1 MYVPIEKLDGVR
13 GDGRATGLLYYDV
26 QRPIEEMSPIN
37 AFNEFWNLILAARH
51 LSASPKIQRV
61 IRYIGAN
68 YPKPVKLTAAAAFIG
83 VHPNHLCRKFRE
95 EMGLS
100 FHEYTVR
107 YRIQKAMFLLADTEK
122 PIKEIGYEVGFS
134 CPEAFSKSF
143 KRRLGCTP
151 GRYRNRYRHG

>member
-1 MYVPIEKLDGVR
+1 MYVPSEKLDGIR
-13 GDGRATGLLYYDV
+13 GDGQATGLLHFDV
-26 QRPIEEMSPIN
+26 HEPIEEMSPIN
-37 AFNEFWNLILAARH
+37 AFNEFWNLILAARN

-61 IRYIGAN
+61 IRYINMN
-68 YPKPVKLTAAAAFIG
+68 YPRPVKLTAAAAFIS

-95 EMGLS
+95 EIGLS

-107 YRIQKAMFLLADTEK
+107 YRIKIAMFLLADTEK

-134 CPEAFSKSF
+134 CPEAFSKAF

-151 GRYRNRYRHG
+151 GRYRNRHRHR